1 MNYFYCRVSKIWY
14 RITRYPVFW
23 RRIFAKVFQP
33 DSALKLINILQ
44 SHVTYINLN
53 FEDVPKDSYVNVKEF
68 SMGLR
73 EKCPH
78 LESLIINKIKFCVN
92 IAAKKLEFWIQM
104 HENLKVLSLR
114 DTGFKLKFLAIDENE
129 LLNDGNIFSKL
140 EVLDFTG
147 SSIHLWNPATFLRLT
162 SLKVLR
168 LCRVFL
174 HPCFFEPVLPC
185 IMQQLQ
191 ILDLESTMACSG
203 TFATICRYGLN
214 LTELY
219 MCETVIQDESLV
231 SVDTCLPRLKKICLR
246 GNDVTSVGIM
256 SFIRWCPSL
265 DHVYVGREEIDPRN
279 NYSDCNSEKVHV
291 INGYRFCNHFK
302 EVEYI

>member
-1 MNYFYCRVSKIWY
+1 MNSFYCRISKIWY

-44 SHVTYINLN
+44 SHVTYINLS

-68 SMGLR
+68 SMLLR

-92 IAAKKLEFWIQM
+92 IAAQKLEFWMQL

-114 DTGFKLKFLAIDENE
+114 NTDFTLIFPEFEENE
-129 LLNDGNIFSKL
+129 LLNDENIFSKI

-147 SSIHLWNPATFLRLT
+147 SNIHIWSPTTFLHLT

-168 LCRVFL
+168 LCRVLL
-174 HPCFFEPVLPC
+174 HPCFFDPVLPY

-191 ILDLESTMACSG
+191 ILDLESTIAGSD
-203 TFATICRYGLN
+203 TFDTIRRYGVH

-219 MCETVIQDESLV
+219 MCETLIEDEALV
-231 SVDTCLPRLKKICLR
+231 FVDTCLPRLKKICLR

-256 SFIRWCPSL
+256 SLIKWCPSL
-265 DHVYVGREEIDPRN
+265 DHVYVGREEVDPRN
-279 NYSDCNSEKVHV
+279 DYSDCNSEKVHV